1 MKEPK
6 HCFWLNTPDRRD
18 PSADPLLNVKT
29 GHISGENESMYSFC
43 QTSVEWGKVGE
54 LGIDR
59 HDATPARAR
68 PLPQPAGGHGH
79 RHVLQRVP

>member
-1 MKEPK
+1 
-6 HCFWLNTPDRRD
+6 
-18 PSADPLLNVKT
+18 
-29 GHISGENESMYSFC
+29 MYSFC